1 MKTVKLLSLFSGIGA
16 FEKALRNTS
25 IDFDVINYCEIDK
38 YASYAYSILHDI
50 SEQLNLC
57 DVSKI
62 NPDTLKDFD
71 LLTHGSPCQS
81 FSLAG
86 KGEGGDEGSGTK
98 SSLMWYTVD
107 IIKKKLPKYII
118 WENVKAVTCKRH
130 RHNFLKYIDTL
141 NKLGYN
147 NYFEILNSK
156 DYGAP
161 QSRER
166 VFVISIRKDIDTYL
180 FKFPKPIDS
189 LTSIN
194 SILDEDIDKKYYCIN
209 KYTRE
214 FIKKVDRKVIDNNKP
229 NKYGLLRIG
238 EIKNPAALNMN
249 NRVFSP
255 QGACPTIL
263 TESHSVPKIMEYK
276 LRRLTPCECWKATGF
291 TQEDYWN
298 VRNALELKFYNGK
311 DKSDSKM
318 YKMAGNSI
326 VVNVLEHILKE
337 LFKN

>member
-1 MKTVKLLSLFSGIGA
+1 MKKIKLLSLFSGIGA
-16 FEKALRNTS
+16 FEKALNN
-25 IDFDVINYCEIDK
+25 IGQNYELINYCEIDK
-38 YASYAYSILHDI
+38 YASYAYSVLNNVDESLNLGDI
-50 SEQLNLC
+50 S
-57 DVSKI
+57 KI
-62 NPDTLKDFD
+62 DITKLEDFD

-107 IIKKKLPKYII
+107 IIRDKMPKFVI
-118 WENVKAVTCKRH
+118 WENVKAVICKKH
-130 RHNFLKYIDTL
+130 KHNFDKYINTL
-141 NKLGYN
+141 DKLGYN
-147 NYFEILNSK
+147 SYFEVLNSK

-166 VFVISIRKDIDTYL
+166 VFVISIRKDIDTCL
-180 FKFPKPIDS
+180 FKFLKPIDS
-189 LTSIN
+189 AVSIN
-194 SILDEDIDKKYYCIN
+194 DILDEDIDKKYYCIN

-214 FIKKVDRKVIDNNKP
+214 FIKKVDRKVVDNKEP
-229 NKYGLLRIG
+229 NKYGLLRVGKI
-238 EIKNPAALNMN
+238 ENPTALNMN
-249 NRVFSP
+249 KRVFSS

-263 TESHSVPKIMEYK
+263 TSSHSVPKIMEYK

-298 VRNALELKFYNGK
+298 VRNALELRFYNGK

>member
-16 FEKALRNTS
+16 FEKALNN
-25 IDFDVINYCEIDK
+25 IGQNYELINYCEIDK
-38 YASYAYSILHDI
+38 YTSYAYSTLHNVDE
-50 SEQLNLC
+50 SLNLE

-62 NPDTLKDFD
+62 DTTKLEDFD

-107 IIKKKLPKYII
+107 IIKNKMPKYVI

-130 RHNFLKYIDTL
+130 KHNFHKYIDTL

-147 NYFEILNSK
+147 NYCNILNSK

-166 VFVISIRKDIDTYL
+166 VFVISIRKDIDTCV
-180 FKFPKPIDS
+180 FKFPKPMDNIVTIS
-189 LTSIN
+189 

-209 KYTRE
+209 KYTRD
-214 FIKKVDRKVIDNNKP
+214 FISKVGRKVVDNKGP
-229 NKYGLLRIG
+229 NKHGLLRVG
-238 EIKNPAALNMN
+238 EIKNPNALNMN
-249 NRVFSP
+249 NRVFSTA
-255 QGACPTIL
+255 GACPAIL
-263 TESHSVPKIMEYK
+263 TGSDSIPKFMEYK
-276 LRRLTPCECWKATGF
+276 LRKLTPCECWKATGF

-326 VVNVLEHILKE
+326 VVNVLEHILQE